1 MGSVDDVRDETD
13 DKTTARRRRTRLLWA
28 SGTAGAV
35 LVVAAAAGIWATAGN
50 SDKAASAPSSA
61 ATSVVAVTFDDHGMR
76 AVPNA
81 TSAGIVD
88 FTFADRRA
96 KPGKSVALL
105 YYEVQPNLGGD
116 LITGSGGSV
125 RVLLCAHTWYLVVRV
140 DGAVKARVPLDV
152 TGTAPDCT
160 TPIT

>member
-1 MGSVDDVRDETD
+1 MDDERDEAD
-13 DKTTARRRRTRLLWA
+13 DKATARRRRVRLLWVT
-28 SGTAGAV
+28 GTVGVV
-35 LVVAAAAGIWATAGN
+35 LVVAAAAGIWATARN
-50 SDKAASAPSSA
+50 DDKAASDPSSA
-61 ATSVVAVTFDDHGMR
+61 ATSVVAVSFDEHGMK
-76 AVPNA
+76 ALPGA

-96 KPGKSVALL
+96 KPGTSVALL

-152 TGTAPDCT
+152 TGTSPDCA
-160 TPIT
+160 TPVT

>member
-1 MGSVDDVRDETD
+1 MDNERDEAD
-13 DKTTARRRRTRLLWA
+13 DQATARRKRTRLLWA
-28 SGTAGAV
+28 SGTAGVV
-35 LVVAAAAGIWATAGN
+35 LVVGAAIGIWATAGSN
-50 SDKAASAPSSA
+50 DTAASAPSSA

-76 AVPNA
+76 AAPDA

-96 KPGKSVALL
+96 QPGKSVALL
-105 YYEVQPNLGGD
+105 YYEVQPSVGGD

-140 DGAVKARVPLDV
+140 DGTVKARIPLDV
-152 TGTAPDCT
+152 TGSAPDCT
-160 TPIT
+160 TPVT